1 MPFFSQVPV
10 RVKAILLKVALFA
23 AMAPRNACMRY
34 LRAVF
39 NFGIKR
45 GYLAENPVSRLDFAQ
60 LNAKTANLDL
70 VISVDTAVAHL
81 AGADRFARME
91 TNLGGS

>member
-1 MPFFSQVPV
+1 
-10 RVKAILLKVALFA
+10 
-23 AMAPRNACMRY
+23 MRY

-60 LNAKTANLDL
+60 RKRKEIETIPSNKVRAMLEHALQNDL
-70 VISVDTAVAHL
+70 ELLPYLVFGFLPAFVQTENFRNSNGRT
-81 AGADRFARME
+81 
-91 TNLGGS
+91 